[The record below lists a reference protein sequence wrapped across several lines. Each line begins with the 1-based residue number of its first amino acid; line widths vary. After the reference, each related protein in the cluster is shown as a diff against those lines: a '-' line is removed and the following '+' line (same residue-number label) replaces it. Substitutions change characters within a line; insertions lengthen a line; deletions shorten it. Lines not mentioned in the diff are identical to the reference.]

1 MLCTGAPSVFLS
13 LAHSPEISFNLNCIK
28 FIKLLNEP
36 WALFDLCGGLSWIVA
51 EGNLNCLQYTHFW
64 AFPSGLSTVSH
75 YVNVI
80 NNLVERVNVFLSR
93 RESKGSLHLS
103 RKCTSQML
111 VLKAPQGM
119 GGEILLSLHNSKNLG
134 GSEPTA
140 QTLPFPFNQGHS
152 KRKKKQN
159 TSNFIFLTIQFL
171 LSSIYF
177 PCHILAHFL

>member
-1 MLCTGAPSVFLS
+1 MS
-13 LAHSPEISFNLNCIK
+13 LGHCSTCVVVSP
-28 FIKLLNEP
+28 
-36 WALFDLCGGLSWIVA
+36 GQQQRRIVIV
-51 EGNLNCLQYTHFW
+51 QYMYFW

-119 GGEILLSLHNSKNLG
+119 GGEILLSLHNSKSLG
-134 GSEPTA
+134 GGGTTA
-140 QTLPFPFNQGHS
+140 QILPFPFHQGHS
-152 KRKKKQN
+152 KRKKKRKTLLVISFILQFTVSSQQYILV
-159 TSNFIFLTIQFL
+159 TSWLISFRMSFTCIQSRL
-171 LSSIYF
+171 
-177 PCHILAHFL
+177 